1 MKKLKDFSISRKL
14 SAGFLAMIILMIAV
28 GGVGTFGMIHI
39 NNMDTYLYEKQ
50 TAPIE
55 NLINAYEAIY
65 QSRVDVREAIIESSY
80 PIKVEEHQKNCKSN
94 MQTFLNDIELYRPT
108 ITTKASLALLDEVEK
123 IFNDVYVPAVEKS
136 LELSKDGNAKDAA
149 SVLDSASGQVG
160 TLFQNMQ
167 KLVDNRMT
175 SAQNTSDSNGQSAII
190 LTVVLVVFIIV
201 GAAAGMLFG
210 MRISRM
216 ITKPIGRVVDAA
228 EHIALGQMDIDL
240 SDMNSKDETGQ
251 LAAAFTKMLEGI
263 QKQVI
268 AAEVIS
274 KGDFSQTVPLRSEED
289 ALGLA
294 LQKIKD
300 DLSNTLQLISMAADQ
315 VNTGSEQVSSA
326 AQALSSGATEQAAS
340 VEELNASIVSV
351 AQQASHNA
359 TSVSNATN
367 HMEQASKGISN
378 SHEYMQRLNGAMH
391 EIGDS
396 SQQISKI
403 TKLVEDIAFQTNIL
417 ALNAAVEAAR
427 AGSAGKGF
435 AVVADEVRN
444 LAAKSA
450 EAAKQ
455 TADLIQKSVST
466 VSEGERLAA
475 ETLSVLGEVAEK
487 AQIVDQAIRDIEAA
501 SSEQAVAI
509 EQINQGLSQV
519 SAVVQNNAAT
529 AEESSASSE
538 ELAAQAQTLQEEVS
552 KFKLPSSQSYA
563 SFDTQKRRQSEA
575 LGTDSWYTLQDG
587 AGND

>member
-1 MKKLKDFSISRKL
+1 MKKFKDFGISRKL
-14 SAGFLAMIILMIAV
+14 LTGFLSMVILMVMV
-28 GGVGTFGMIHI
+28 GGVGAFGMLRI
-39 NNMDTYLYEKQ
+39 NSMDTYLYEKQ
-50 TAPIE
+50 TAPISYLM
-55 NLINAYEAIY
+55 NATKTLYQIRVDTRGAVINAGNLQKIEEYENSY
-65 QSRVDVREAIIESSY
+65 LSS
-80 PIKVEEHQKNCKSN
+80 KK
-94 MQTFLNDIELYRPT
+94 TFLEQSSLYLESIHDEDSIARFNESAKLFTDSFDPVIQKT
-108 ITTKASLALLDEVEK
+108 FQIAKTGDQKAADQ
-123 IFNDVYVPAVEKS
+123 A
-136 LELSKDGNAKDAA
+136 GAQA
-149 SVLDSASGQVG
+149 
-160 TLFQNMQ
+160 TQNIQ
-167 KLVDNRMT
+167 KLFSNYDQLLSSRME
-175 SAQNTSDSNGQSAII
+175 SAKATHDSNRSTALFLTFTLAVI
-190 LTVVLVVFIIV
+190 LFCGI
-201 GAAAGMLFG
+201 AAAIFLGLQ
-210 MRISRM
+210 ISRM
-216 ITKPIGRVVDAA
+216 ITKPIERIVDAA
-228 EHIALGQMDIDL
+228 GSIALGRVDVDL
-240 SDMNSKDETGQ
+240 GDLNSKDETGQ
-251 LAAAFTKMLEGI
+251 LAAAFTKTLEGI
-263 QKQVI
+263 RKQVI

-274 KGDFSQTVPLRSEED
+274 KGDFTQTVPLRSEED

-294 LQKIKD
+294 LERIKN
-300 DLSNTLQLISMAADQ
+300 DLSNTLQMISMAADQ

-359 TSVSNATN
+359 VSVSNATN
-367 HMEQASKGISN
+367 YVEQAVKGVSD
-378 SHEYMQRLNGAMH
+378 SHEYMQRLDGAMH
-391 EIGDS
+391 EIGED

-455 TADLIQKSVST
+455 TADLIQKSVKT
-466 VSEGERLAA
+466 VSEGEQLAA
-475 ETLSVLGEVAEK
+475 ETLKALGEVSEK
-487 AQIVDQAIRDIEAA
+487 AQMVEQAIREIEAA
-501 SSEQAVAI
+501 SSAQAVAI

-552 KFKLPSSQSYA
+552 KFKLSGAQSHA

-575 LGTDSWYTLQDG
+575 AETEPWFSF
-587 AGND
+587 

>member
-1 MKKLKDFSISRKL
+1 MKKFKDFSISRKL
-14 SAGFLAMIILMIAV
+14 SIGFLAMILMILAV
-28 GGVGTFGMIHI
+28 GGIGTFGMIHI

-50 TAPIE
+50 TAPID
-55 NLINAYEAIY
+55 NLIGAYEAIY
-65 QSRVDVREAIIESSY
+65 QSRVDVREAIIESNDPS
-80 PIKVEEHQKNCKSN
+80 KVEEYNKSCKNN
-94 MQTFLNDIELYRPT
+94 MQTFLDDMEIYRPT
-108 ITTKASLALLDEVEK
+108 ITTQASLDLVDTVEK
-123 IFNDVYVPAVEKS
+123 LFNESYMPAVEKAF
-136 LELSKDGNAKDAA
+136 ELAQAGNQQAA
-149 SVLDSASGQVG
+149 AAALHSATNDTT
-160 TLFQNMQ
+160 TLFQNMKQ
-167 KLVDNRMT
+167 LVENRMA
-175 SAQNTSDSNGQSAII
+175 SAKNTSDSNGQSAIV
-190 LTVVLVVFIIV
+190 LTIVLAIFVVL
-201 GAAAGMLFG
+201 GAVAGRLLG
-210 MRISRM
+210 LRISRM
-216 ITKPIGRVVDAA
+216 ITKPIERIVDAA
-228 EHIALGQMDIDL
+228 GSIALGRVEVDL
-240 SDMNSKDETGQ
+240 GDLNSKDETGQ

-263 QKQVI
+263 RKQVI

-274 KGDFSQTVPLRSEED
+274 KGDFTQTVPLRSEED

-294 LQKIKD
+294 LERIKN
-300 DLSNTLQLISMAADQ
+300 DLSNTLQMISMAADQ

-359 TSVSNATN
+359 VSVSNATN
-367 HMEQASKGISN
+367 YVEQAVKGMSD
-378 SHEYMQRLNGAMH
+378 SHEYMQRLDGAMH
-391 EIGDS
+391 EIGED

-455 TADLIQKSVST
+455 TANLIQKSVAT

-475 ETLSVLGEVAEK
+475 ETLKALGEVSEK
-487 AQIVDQAIRDIEAA
+487 AQMVDQTIREIEAA
-501 SSEQAVAI
+501 SSAQAVAI

-552 KFKLPSSQSYA
+552 KFKLAGAQSHA
-563 SFDTQKRRQSEA
+563 SFDTQKRRQTEA
-575 LGTDSWYTLQDG
+575 AETEPWFSF
-587 AGND
+587 